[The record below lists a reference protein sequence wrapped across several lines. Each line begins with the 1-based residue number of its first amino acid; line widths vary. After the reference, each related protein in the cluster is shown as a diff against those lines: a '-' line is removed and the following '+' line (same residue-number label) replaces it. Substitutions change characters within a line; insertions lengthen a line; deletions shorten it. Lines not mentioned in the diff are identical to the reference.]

1 MSERFSSV
9 IILILLMISIWS
21 FSQFNKEKK
30 RLIRIEKELSQT
42 KRDIDSLESEIFV
55 LDLKLFRYERAH
67 EILKK
72 EDSSAGSH
80 FSDIISDET
89 E

>member
-1 MSERFSSV
+1 MKERFSTLIV
-9 IILILLMISIWS
+9 FILTLISIWS
-21 FSQFNKEKK
+21 FLEFNKEKK
-30 RLIRIEKELSQT
+30 RLIQIEKELART

-55 LDLKLFRYERAH
+55 LDVKLFRYERAH
-67 EILKK
+67 EILKE
-72 EDSSAGSH
+72 EDSLVGSH